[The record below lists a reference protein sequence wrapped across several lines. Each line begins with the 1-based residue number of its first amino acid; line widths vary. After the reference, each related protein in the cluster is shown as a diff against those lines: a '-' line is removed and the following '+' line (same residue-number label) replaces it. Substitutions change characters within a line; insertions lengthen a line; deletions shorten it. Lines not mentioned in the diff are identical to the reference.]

1 MLDVDKVR
9 RERKRLQQ
17 STSVADQCTGKIRS
31 KLGDVKG
38 RFYGCLEEVEE
49 GEDDED
55 SVGGVEGCVCSSLEP
70 RLGAL
75 TPEEQ
80 DDNDAVMVVNDNEG
94 PSRAPTQAPA
104 QAQGGL
110 CTNPD
115 LFKDDSPGVEQSD
128 EDLVDLVA
136 RRLEEKRCLKQEQE
150 EEERKRQAKQRQE
163 QLMKSN
169 TTTTTT
175 SSSKVE
181 MTRTGVGGAWQ

>member
-1 MLDVDKVR
+1 M
-9 RERKRLQQ
+9 
-17 STSVADQCTGKIRS
+17 
-31 KLGDVKG
+31 
-38 RFYGCLEEVEE
+38 
-49 GEDDED
+49 
-55 SVGGVEGCVCSSLEP
+55 
-70 RLGAL
+70 
-75 TPEEQ
+75 
-80 DDNDAVMVVNDNEG
+80 MVVNDNEG
-94 PSRAPTQAPA
+94 PSRAPAQAPA

-115 LFKDDSPGVEQSD
+115 LVKNDSPGVEQSD

-136 RRLEEKRCLKQEQE
+136 RILEEKRCLKQEQE